1 MVTKSRTRLSNFH
14 YFVLYSSWTNQANLT
29 LFLNQRCSA
38 AAAAA
43 KLLQLYPTLC
53 DPIDGSPP
61 GSKPIWNGPR
71 MGQVV
76 TGDFAASLFVEK
88 SSRLLFG
95 IPATKHQL
103 SSRSNSSI
111 SLRSSRRTL
120 MRNSSV
126 SLTSQQKK
134 QGQTPINSLLEQTV
148 RHQCFG
154 LMTHSPATVEYQLK

>member
-1 MVTKSRTRLSNFH
+1 MAAH
-14 YFVLYSSWTNQANLT
+14 QAPL
-29 LFLNQRCSA
+29 
-38 AAAAA
+38 
-43 KLLQLYPTLC
+43 
-53 DPIDGSPP
+53 

-126 SLTSQQKK
+126 SLISQQKK
-134 QGQTPINSLLEQTV
+134 QGQTSINSLLEQTV

-154 LMTHSPATVEYQLK
+154 LMTHSPATVEYQLNKGPWLSVVLGVVSACEKSGSTHLP